1 MISAELSLIKAE
13 EALHLANR
21 TYSNVCVGVVD
32 KKNKKKRLGFSFGF
46 EGRLVFFLFETF
58 SIVFKDVIATH
69 S

>member
-1 MISAELSLIKAE
+1 MIKAE
-13 EALHLANR
+13 EAEHLANR

-32 KKNKKKRLGFSFGF
+32 KKKKKKKRLGFSFGF